1 MVLGDLGRTRRLA
14 GNPAITNVS
23 DADITQGLTYGTS
36 RVFSITGKTDW
47 ETDTLHPDYA
57 ACVMAS
63 EYFASSM
70 IRDRFQ
76 DQSDISTEHYLR
88 AREMLMEVVHAL
100 AAGSGGTGGVAT
112 TALGAY
118 RSYPRNP
125 LASPYRSIL
134 SPGQTLVGV
143 AGPDWYMYNT

>member
-1 MVLGDLGRTRRLA
+1 MVLGDLGRARRLA
-14 GNPAITNVS
+14 GNPSTTNVS

-47 ETDTLHPDYA
+47 ETDITHPDYA

-88 AREMLMEVVHAL
+88 AKEIITEVVNSL
-100 AAGSGGTGGVAT
+100 SSSSTGGGGAAHAT
-112 TALGAY
+112 RAY
-118 RSYPRNP
+118 RSYPLNSS
-125 LASPYRSIL
+125 ATPYRSMI
-134 SPGQTLVGV
+134 STGQQLVGV
-143 AGPDWYMYNT
+143 AGPQWYMYNT